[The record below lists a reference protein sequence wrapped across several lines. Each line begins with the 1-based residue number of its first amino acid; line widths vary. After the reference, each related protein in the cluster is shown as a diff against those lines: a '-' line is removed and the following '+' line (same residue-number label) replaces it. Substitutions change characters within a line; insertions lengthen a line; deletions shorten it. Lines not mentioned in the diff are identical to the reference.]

1 MKLLKV
7 PRQPF
12 VGLALMAATGITVA
26 EIVPLGFTTLI
37 SAAIVLGICIL
48 IALCWRKLPAT
59 YLIVAAGFFLL
70 HKFATTNTAGQQLAN
85 KLGERPRV
93 VTAVGY
99 VITEPKIAPSG
110 FATFLLKLKSIE
122 LEGKNESTHAVWQ
135 IRWKGAPEFGDE
147 LKLFGTAEPIA
158 PPHNPGEFDMRA
170 YLARH
175 DIRRMLFARYPED
188 GTLIRHGGGNPVLR
202 AAEASR
208 TWMQHALC
216 RGLDNSPEVKS
227 FISGIVLGI
236 RHETPEDIEEPF
248 QQTGTIHLFAV
259 AGLHVGIVAAL
270 LWVLAA
276 IARLSRK
283 RAAAVI
289 IPALFFYAA
298 VTGLHIPALRAAVM
312 ASILVGSYFFERRVF
327 LLNSLAAAAFF
338 ILCWNTNQLFS
349 TGFQLSFAVVGAIVL
364 FADSFFRLF
373 QRRAAPDPFL
383 PQSLVRGP
391 RRWIHS
397 SYEWLCGAAS
407 VSLAAWIG
415 SLSLILWYFHLVT
428 PISLLA
434 NLVVVPIAFFVLAV
448 ALLSLITTPLLPWI
462 ALVFNNAN
470 WTLATLVIGIV
481 HLCAQ
486 IPGGH
491 FYVGETDWG
500 SRTSTKMTVLDLGT
514 GAAVHI
520 RVNGHDWLIDCGS
533 ERSYERIV
541 REYLHWAGV
550 NRLTGLVLTH
560 GDSQHI
566 GGVAQLLTDFPRVH
580 VIDNSAPDRSLIHR
594 RLSRTMSGLEGRGRK
609 SSELA
614 AADNFYL
621 SRDTIAHVLFPPRGF
636 TGPTAD
642 DQALVIRVP
651 IAQGTSVLF
660 MSDNGA
666 QTEAALLGNGS
677 DLQSEIL
684 VKGQHHSGISGSAPF
699 LDAVQPRLII
709 ATSSEFPEKE
719 RISEQWAEQLRA
731 RGIKLFRQDETGAV
745 ELHFSNHEWS
755 ARSYLTGEVFRSVSR

>member
-1 MKLLKV
+1 MKLLSAS
-7 PRQPF
+7 RQPF
-12 VGLALMAATGITVA
+12 VGLTLMAATGIIVA
-26 EIVPLGFTTLI
+26 EIVPLAPAALI

-48 IALCWRKLPAT
+48 IALCWPKLPAT

-135 IRWKGAPEFGDE
+135 IRWKGAPEIGDE

-158 PPHNPGEFDMRA
+158 PPRNPGEFDMRT

-175 DIRRMLFARYPED
+175 DVRRMLFARYPED
-188 GTLIRHGGGNPVLR
+188 GTLIRHGGGNPLLR
-202 AAEASR
+202 AAQASR
-208 TWMQHALC
+208 TWMQNALC
-216 RGLDNSPEVKS
+216 RGVDDAPEAKS

-283 RAAAVI
+283 RAAAFI
-289 IPALFFYAA
+289 IPSLFFYAA
-298 VTGLHIPALRAAVM
+298 VTGLHVPALRAAVM

-338 ILCWNTNQLFS
+338 ILCWNTNELFS
-349 TGFQLSFAVVGAIVL
+349 TGFQLSFSVVGAIVL
-364 FADSFFRLF
+364 FADRFFSFF

-391 RRWIHS
+391 RRWMPS
-397 SYEWLCGAAS
+397 SYKWLCGAAS

-415 SLSLILWYFHLVT
+415 SLPLILWYFHLVA

-448 ALLSLITTPLLPWI
+448 ALLSLMTTPLVPWV
-462 ALVFNNAN
+462 ALIFNNAN
-470 WTLATLVIGIV
+470 WTLATL
-481 HLCAQ
+481 
-486 IPGGH
+486 
-491 FYVGETDWG
+491 
-500 SRTSTKMTVLDLGT
+500 
-514 GAAVHI
+514 
-520 RVNGHDWLIDCGS
+520 
-533 ERSYERIV
+533 
-541 REYLHWAGV
+541 
-550 NRLTGLVLTH
+550 
-560 GDSQHI
+560 
-566 GGVAQLLTDFPRVH
+566 
-580 VIDNSAPDRSLIHR
+580 
-594 RLSRTMSGLEGRGRK
+594 
-609 SSELA
+609 
-614 AADNFYL
+614 
-621 SRDTIAHVLFPPRGF
+621 
-636 TGPTAD
+636 
-642 DQALVIRVP
+642 
-651 IAQGTSVLF
+651 
-660 MSDNGA
+660 
-666 QTEAALLGNGS
+666 
-677 DLQSEIL
+677 
-684 VKGQHHSGISGSAPF
+684 
-699 LDAVQPRLII
+699 
-709 ATSSEFPEKE
+709 
-719 RISEQWAEQLRA
+719 
-731 RGIKLFRQDETGAV
+731 
-745 ELHFSNHEWS
+745 
-755 ARSYLTGEVFRSVSR
+755 